1 MKGAREEATEGWLG
15 WEEEKASQYGG
26 TLHNSLGCIDLSPC

>member
-1 MKGAREEATEGWLG
+1 MKGAQEEATEGWLG
-15 WEEEKASQYGG
+15 WEEEEASQYGG